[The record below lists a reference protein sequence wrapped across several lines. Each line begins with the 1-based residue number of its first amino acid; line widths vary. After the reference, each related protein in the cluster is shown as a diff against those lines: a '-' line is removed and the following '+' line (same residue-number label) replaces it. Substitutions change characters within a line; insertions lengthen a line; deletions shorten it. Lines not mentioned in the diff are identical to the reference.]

1 MKLRTILLA
10 AAATAGLSACVVSG
24 PYYPGGRAYVDVAI
38 APPPDRVV
46 IAPAVRPGYV
56 WAPGYWRWDGGRH
69 VWSPGYWMAERRGY
83 HWVPDRWAHVD
94 HGWHH
99 ERGHWDHDGDH
110 HHG

>member
-56 WAPGYWRWDGGRH
+56 WAPGYWRWDGRRH
-69 VWSPGYWMAERRGY
+69 VWQDGHYMRERRGY
-83 HWVPDRWAHVD
+83 HWRPSHWE
-94 HGWHH
+94 
-99 ERGHWDHDGDH
+99 ERNGRYHLEEGHWER
-110 HHG
+110 

>member
-1 MKLRTILLA
+1 MKLRTFLLA

-56 WAPGYWRWDGGRH
+56 WAPGYWRWDGRRH
-69 VWSPGYWMAERRGY
+69 VWQDGHYMRERRGY
-83 HWVPDRWAHVD
+83 HWRPSHWE
-94 HGWHH
+94 
-99 ERGHWDHDGDH
+99 ERNGRYHLEEGHWER
-110 HHG
+110 

>member
-38 APPPDRVV
+38 APPPERVV

-56 WAPGYWRWDGGRH
+56 WAPGYWRWDGRRH
-69 VWSPGYWMAERRGY
+69 VWQDGHYMRERRGY
-83 HWVPDRWAHVD
+83 HWRPSHWE
-94 HGWHH
+94 
-99 ERGHWDHDGDH
+99 ERNGRYHLEEGHWER
-110 HHG
+110 